1 MKEFKPR
8 DKLTQRMTRDGAVL
22 DNQTTGEEI
31 HISERDAEKQLSPD
45 GQPVQMGK
53 RDAPMNPAE
62 DAPKHGRQLRPQE
75 QKEPEKEQPKPQQPS
90 AEPFQPQGGS
100 PVSHIPQDI
109 PTSAAPGGT
118 AEKLFDRAAAEH
130 DAHKARQAA
139 RMSRD
144 AAQQRYSAS
153 RLQFSEEER
162 AAPELHKHI
171 HRAEKAADKLD
182 AAQAA
187 IPKKRVLRKER
198 VFDEASG
205 TAKTKLRF
213 DTVDKSPPKLKPNPL
228 GRPLREVAVQA
239 HGKIHEVEHEN
250 VGVESGHKAE
260 ELAEHGA
267 GGAIRW
273 ERRHRKLKPYRA
285 AEKAERKAV
294 NANAEYLYQ
303 KALHDNPEM
312 LSGNPLNRFFQKQ
325 QLKREY
331 AKAART
337 AKAAGSTA
345 QATAKSAE
353 KTAEAT
359 ATAAKKA
366 AEKAKEAA
374 EFVARHWKGVLVVLA
389 GFLLIVMLI
398 GGLQSCSALVGA
410 AGGGVAASSYQS
422 EDADILA
429 AEAAYCALEAELQE
443 YLDTYERTH
452 DYDEYHYDL
461 DEIKHDPYVLASILS
476 ALHDGAWT
484 ASEVQGTLQMLFEKQ
499 YILTETVVTEV
510 RYRTVTRTD
519 SEGNEYE
526 VEVPYNYY
534 ICTVELENFDLS
546 HIPVYI
552 MDEETLSKYALYM
565 SVLGN
570 KPELFGDSEY
580 IPKYITNRPEGYE
593 IPPSAMEDETFA
605 AVITEA
611 EKYLGYPYVWGGSSP
626 STSFDCSGFVSWVLT
641 NSGVCNTGR
650 LQGLSVKRL
659 FFYVII
665 GLILSMTV
673 AAAILYF
680 ITEQSAVLAVGA
692 VLILCALAWLLALT
706 QILGKKL
713 ALFTSDLC
721 GTLDN
726 MIAGNKGIS
735 LSEDSE
741 TQLARIGHRLARL
754 YQIMQE
760 DRRRVEEDRQELQS
774 LVSDISHQVKTPVSN
789 LKMATD
795 TLLEKPITEAER
807 TDFIRGIRTQTDK
820 LDFLF
825 QALVKTSRLETGVIQ
840 LDKKVCN
847 LYDTVAQAM
856 SGIVYAAEKKEISV
870 SVNCPEKLMLSHD
883 SKWTA
888 EALFNLLDNAVK
900 YTSAGG
906 KISVSVVQWEMYV
919 EIKVADNGKGI
930 SESNQAAIFRRFYR
944 GEEVHSEPGVG
955 IGLYLAREIITRQG
969 GYIKV
974 VSAPGNGSAFSI
986 MLPAK

>member
-75 QKEPEKEQPKPQQPS
+75 QKEPEKDQPKPQQPS
-90 AEPFQPQGGS
+90 AEPFQPQSSS
-100 PVSHIPQDI
+100 PISHIPQDI

-260 ELAEHGA
+260 EFAEHGA

-410 AGGGVAASSYQS
+410 AGGGVAASSYRS

-650 LQGLSVKRL
+650 LGAQGL
-659 FFYVII
+659 Y
-665 GLILSMTV
+665 
-673 AAAILYF
+673 
-680 ITEQSAVLAVGA
+680 
-692 VLILCALAWLLALT
+692 
-706 QILGKKL
+706 
-713 ALFTSDLC
+713 
-721 GTLDN
+721 N
-726 MIAGNKGIS
+726 IS
-735 LSEDSE
+735 
-741 TQLARIGHRLARL
+741 
-754 YQIMQE
+754 
-760 DRRRVEEDRQELQS
+760 
-774 LVSDISHQVKTPVSN
+774 TPVSSPQPGD
-789 LKMATD
+789 LVFFVGTYD
-795 TLLEKPITEAER
+795 TL
-807 TDFIRGIRTQTDK
+807 
-820 LDFLF
+820 
-825 QALVKTSRLETGVIQ
+825 GV
-840 LDKKVCN
+840 
-847 LYDTVAQAM
+847 
-856 SGIVYAAEKKEISV
+856 
-870 SVNCPEKLMLSHD
+870 SH
-883 SKWTA
+883 
-888 EALFNLLDNAVK
+888 
-900 YTSAGG
+900 
-906 KISVSVVQWEMYV
+906 
-919 EIKVADNGKGI
+919 
-930 SESNQAAIFRRFYR
+930 
-944 GEEVHSEPGVG
+944 VG
-955 IGLYLAREIITRQG
+955 IYVGNSMMIHCGDPISYSNLNSSYWQAHFYAYARPP
-969 GYIKV
+969 Y
-974 VSAPGNGSAFSI
+974 N
-986 MLPAK
+986 